1 MRFLPHLITTVVL
14 AVVLRWLW
22 RAARSER
29 ATFQSGR
36 QVFPPTKAIRFLLL
50 IIMFAIMFLA
60 LAVASVLLRDK
71 PGGWWFHISSWDS
84 FHWFCS
90 AILPY
95 SQSRRTG
102 LDLVRGLVTKRSCDG
117 RRFPP
122 CITTLATRYF
132 TVRALDGRKI
142 CGRHFHNGIQPTRR
156 RFAK

>member
-71 PGGWWFHISSWDS
+71 PGGWWVPYFFLGFVSLVLLSYPAVLTVETDGVGSRSWFGNEKKLRWEEISTL
-84 FHWFCS
+84 HYNAGNKVLHS
-90 AILPY
+90 AC
-95 SQSRRTG
+95 SRRSQDPWTAFSQWHSAYPQA
-102 LDLVRGLVTKRSCDG
+102 VR
-117 RRFPP
+117 
-122 CITTLATRYF
+122 
-132 TVRALDGRKI
+132 
-142 CGRHFHNGIQPTRR
+142 
-156 RFAK
+156 